1 MSFFRK
7 GFIMYSIYF
16 NVTKMMYGGAM
27 MTRSQNKQQQLEQA
41 KDIVINSIGQTMDL
55 YGTNRSVGNLY
66 GTMVFEGSMTL
77 DEMRHQLQMSKPSMS
92 AGVKKLQEFDIVKQQ
107 FTRGSRKQH
116 FIAEKDFF
124 IFFRNFFTKKF
135 QREIDINVEAVK
147 DAQAIINSLL
157 ESSDLTEAETQE
169 AQKIKSQLDH
179 THVYYEWLEQLTEAI
194 ESGEIFKYFPIPEQ
208 PSDSEN

>member
-1 MSFFRK
+1 
-7 GFIMYSIYF
+7 
-16 NVTKMMYGGAM
+16 MMYGGAM

-55 YGTNRSVGNLY
+55 YGANRSVGNLY

-169 AQKIKSQLDH
+169 AQKIKAQLDH

>member
-1 MSFFRK
+1 
-7 GFIMYSIYF
+7 
-16 NVTKMMYGGAM
+16 MMYGGAM

-147 DAQAIINSLL
+147 DAQAIINPLL

-169 AQKIKSQLDH
+169 AQKIKAQLDH

-194 ESGEIFKYFPIPEQ
+194 ESGEIFKDFPIPEQ

>member
-1 MSFFRK
+1 
-7 GFIMYSIYF
+7 
-16 NVTKMMYGGAM
+16 

-147 DAQAIINSLL
+147 DAQAIINPLL

-169 AQKIKSQLDH
+169 AQKIKAQLDH
-179 THVYYEWLEQLTEAI
+179 THVYYEWLEPLTEAI

>member
-1 MSFFRK
+1 
-7 GFIMYSIYF
+7 
-16 NVTKMMYGGAM
+16 MMYGGAM

-107 FTRGSRKQH
+107 FTRESRKQH

>member
-1 MSFFRK
+1 
-7 GFIMYSIYF
+7 
-16 NVTKMMYGGAM
+16 

-208 PSDSEN
+208 PSDSEI

>member
-1 MSFFRK
+1 
-7 GFIMYSIYF
+7 
-16 NVTKMMYGGAM
+16 MMYGGAM

-147 DAQAIINSLL
+147 DAQAIINPLL
-157 ESSDLTEAETQE
+157 ESSDLTGAETQE
-169 AQKIKSQLDH
+169 AQKIKVQLDH

>member
-1 MSFFRK
+1 
-7 GFIMYSIYF
+7 
-16 NVTKMMYGGAM
+16 MMYGGAM

-147 DAQAIINSLL
+147 DAQATINPLL

-169 AQKIKSQLDH
+169 AQKIKAQLDH

>member
-1 MSFFRK
+1 
-7 GFIMYSIYF
+7 
-16 NVTKMMYGGAM
+16 MMYGGAM

-55 YGTNRSVGNLY
+55 YCTNRSVGNLY

-147 DAQAIINSLL
+147 DAQAIINPLL
-157 ESSDLTEAETQE
+157 ESNDLTEAETQE
-169 AQKIKSQLDH
+169 AQKIKVQLDH

>member
-1 MSFFRK
+1 
-7 GFIMYSIYF
+7 
-16 NVTKMMYGGAM
+16 MMYGGAM

-124 IFFRNFFTKKF
+124 IFSRNFFTKKF

-147 DAQAIINSLL
+147 DAQAIINPLL

-169 AQKIKSQLDH
+169 AQKIKAQLDH

>member
-1 MSFFRK
+1 
-7 GFIMYSIYF
+7 
-16 NVTKMMYGGAM
+16 MMYGGAM

-147 DAQAIINSLL
+147 DAQAIINPLL
-157 ESSDLTEAETQE
+157 ESSDLTEAETLE
-169 AQKIKSQLDH
+169 AQKIKAQLDH
-179 THVYYEWLEQLTEAI
+179 THVYYEWLEKLTEAI

>member
-1 MSFFRK
+1 
-7 GFIMYSIYF
+7 
-16 NVTKMMYGGAM
+16 MMYGGAM

-124 IFFRNFFTKKF
+124 IFFRSFFAKKF

-147 DAQAIINSLL
+147 DAQAIINPLL

-169 AQKIKSQLDH
+169 AQKIKAQLDH

>member
-1 MSFFRK
+1 
-7 GFIMYSIYF
+7 
-16 NVTKMMYGGAM
+16 MMYGGAM

-77 DEMRHQLQMSKPSMS
+77 DEMRHQLQMRKPSMS

-147 DAQAIINSLL
+147 DAQAIINPLL

-169 AQKIKSQLDH
+169 AQKIKVQLDH

>member
-1 MSFFRK
+1 
-7 GFIMYSIYF
+7 
-16 NVTKMMYGGAM
+16 MMYGGAM

-147 DAQAIINSLL
+147 D
-157 ESSDLTEAETQE
+157 ETQE
-169 AQKIKSQLDH
+169 AQKIKAQLDH

-208 PSDSEN
+208 PSDTEN

>member
-1 MSFFRK
+1 
-7 GFIMYSIYF
+7 
-16 NVTKMMYGGAM
+16 MMYGGAM

-92 AGVKKLQEFDIVKQQ
+92 AAVKKLQEFDIVKQQ

-147 DAQAIINSLL
+147 DAQAIINPLL

-169 AQKIKSQLDH
+169 AQKIKVQLDH

>member
-1 MSFFRK
+1 
-7 GFIMYSIYF
+7 
-16 NVTKMMYGGAM
+16 MMYGGAM

-66 GTMVFEGSMTL
+66 STMVFEGSMTL

>member
-1 MSFFRK
+1 
-7 GFIMYSIYF
+7 
-16 NVTKMMYGGAM
+16 

-194 ESGEIFKYFPIPEQ
+194 ESGEISKYFPIPEQ

>member
-1 MSFFRK
+1 
-7 GFIMYSIYF
+7 
-16 NVTKMMYGGAM
+16 MMYGGAM

-124 IFFRNFFTKKF
+124 IFFRSFFTKKF

-147 DAQAIINSLL
+147 DAQAIINPLL

-169 AQKIKSQLDH
+169 AQKIKAQLDH

-208 PSDSEN
+208 PSDTEN

>member
-1 MSFFRK
+1 
-7 GFIMYSIYF
+7 
-16 NVTKMMYGGAM
+16 MMYGGTM

-147 DAQAIINSLL
+147 DAQAIINPLL

-169 AQKIKSQLDH
+169 AQKIKAQLDH

>member
-1 MSFFRK
+1 
-7 GFIMYSIYF
+7 
-16 NVTKMMYGGAM
+16 MMYGGAM

-124 IFFRNFFTKKF
+124 IFFRNFFTKNF

-147 DAQAIINSLL
+147 DAQAIINPLL

-169 AQKIKSQLDH
+169 AQKIKAQLDH

>member
-1 MSFFRK
+1 
-7 GFIMYSIYF
+7 
-16 NVTKMMYGGAM
+16 MMYGGAM

-92 AGVKKLQEFDIVKQQ
+92 AGVKKLQKFDIVKQQ

-147 DAQAIINSLL
+147 DAQAIINPLL

-169 AQKIKSQLDH
+169 AQKIKAQLDH

>member
-1 MSFFRK
+1 
-7 GFIMYSIYF
+7 
-16 NVTKMMYGGAM
+16 MYGGAM

-147 DAQAIINSLL
+147 DAQAIINPLL
-157 ESSDLTEAETQE
+157 ESSDLTGAETQE
-169 AQKIKSQLDH
+169 AQKIKVQLDH

>member
-1 MSFFRK
+1 
-7 GFIMYSIYF
+7 
-16 NVTKMMYGGAM
+16 MMYGGAM

-55 YGTNRSVGNLY
+55 YSTNRSVGNLY

-124 IFFRNFFTKKF
+124 IFSETFSLKNFS
-135 QREIDINVEAVK
+135 VK
-147 DAQAIINSLL
+147 
-157 ESSDLTEAETQE
+157 LTSMSKQ
-169 AQKIKSQLDH
+169 
-179 THVYYEWLEQLTEAI
+179 
-194 ESGEIFKYFPIPEQ
+194 
-208 PSDSEN
+208 

>member
-1 MSFFRK
+1 
-7 GFIMYSIYF
+7 
-16 NVTKMMYGGAM
+16 MMYGGAM

-55 YGTNRSVGNLY
+55 YDTNRSVGNLY

-147 DAQAIINSLL
+147 DAQAIINPLL

-169 AQKIKSQLDH
+169 AQKIKAQLDH

>member
-1 MSFFRK
+1 
-7 GFIMYSIYF
+7 
-16 NVTKMMYGGAM
+16 MMYGGAM

-157 ESSDLTEAETQE
+157 ESSDLTETETQE
-169 AQKIKSQLDH
+169 AQKIKAQLDH

>member
-1 MSFFRK
+1 
-7 GFIMYSIYF
+7 
-16 NVTKMMYGGAM
+16 
-27 MTRSQNKQQQLEQA
+27 MTRSQNNQQQLEQA

-124 IFFRNFFTKKF
+124 IFFRNFFAKKF

-157 ESSDLTEAETQE
+157 ESSDLTEAESLE
-169 AQKIKSQLDH
+169 AQKIKAQLDH

-208 PSDSEN
+208 PSSSED

>member
-1 MSFFRK
+1 
-7 GFIMYSIYF
+7 
-16 NVTKMMYGGAM
+16 

-55 YGTNRSVGNLY
+55 YGTNRSVRNLY

-147 DAQAIINSLL
+147 DAQAIINPLL

-169 AQKIKSQLDH
+169 AQKIKAQLDH

>member
-1 MSFFRK
+1 
-7 GFIMYSIYF
+7 
-16 NVTKMMYGGAM
+16 MMYGGAM

-124 IFFRNFFTKKF
+124 IFFRNFFTNKF

-147 DAQAIINSLL
+147 DAQAIINPLL

-169 AQKIKSQLDH
+169 AQKIKAQLDH

>member
-1 MSFFRK
+1 
-7 GFIMYSIYF
+7 
-16 NVTKMMYGGAM
+16 MMYGGAM

-107 FTRGSRKQH
+107 FTRGNRKQH

-147 DAQAIINSLL
+147 DAQAIINPLL

-169 AQKIKSQLDH
+169 AQKIKVQLDH